1 MNLAVIIGHLT
12 RDPELK
18 QNEKYTQCKFTLA
31 VNRIK
36 EGTDFINCIA
46 WNKQAEAINKYLKKG
61 SQVAI
66 EGRIQTGSYEDKQ
79 GNKRY
84 TTDVI
89 VQGLTFLG
97 SNEPIAKGKEEDIV
111 KQETDDPW
119 KDMGTKINTDE
130 IVLDDKDLPF

>member
-1 MNLAVIIGHLT
+1 MNIVMLIGRLT
-12 RDPELK
+12 GDPELK

-66 EGRIQTGSYEDKQ
+66 EGRIQTGSYEGKN
-79 GNKRY
+79 GKVY

-89 VQGLTFLG
+89 IQNMNFIGTKEKEDDIF
-97 SNEPIAKGKEEDIV
+97 KGKSSV
-111 KQETDDPW
+111 K
-119 KDMGTKINTDE
+119 TDE
-130 IVLDDKDLPF
+130 IELTEEDYPF